1 MAFLEIDQLHKQFG
15 DLPAVSGFDVDVEQG
30 EFLSLLGP
38 SGCGKTTALRMIAG
52 FERPTSGAIHLNGR
66 DITNQPPNR
75 RHIGMVFQSYAL
87 FPNMTVAD
95 NVGFGLKLKG
105 MTPADARRRAGEL
118 LELIQLPDKGGS
130 YPYQLSGG
138 QQQRVALA
146 RALAIEPQVLLL
158 DEPLSA
164 LDAKIRV
171 ELRAEIRR
179 IQQQLHITTL
189 YVTHDQEEAMS
200 LSDRVV
206 VMNKGFIEQVGPPFE
221 IYNYPRTAFV
231 AHFVGQ
237 LNVMPVRVVDAAA
250 GRVALGEQ
258 TIILEPPPAANG
270 QAVTLAVRP
279 EELELG
285 AAEGHNNLRGLVES
299 VNFLGSIVRVR
310 VAVDGATLS
319 ADLFNERLLTL
330 PKAGEAVT
338 INFPAHAAWV
348 LEEQG

>member
-1 MAFLEIDQLHKQFG
+1 MCI
-15 DLPAVSGFDVDVEQG
+15 
-30 EFLSLLGP
+30 
-38 SGCGKTTALRMIAG
+38 
-52 FERPTSGAIHLNGR
+52 R
-66 DITNQPPNR
+66 DR
-75 RHIGMVFQSYAL
+75 
-87 FPNMTVAD
+87 
-95 NVGFGLKLKG
+95 
-105 MTPADARRRAGEL
+105 
-118 LELIQLPDKGGS
+118 
-130 YPYQLSGG
+130 
-138 QQQRVALA
+138 
-146 RALAIEPQVLLL
+146 
-158 DEPLSA
+158 
-164 LDAKIRV
+164 
-171 ELRAEIRR
+171 
-179 IQQQLHITTL
+179 
-189 YVTHDQEEAMS
+189 
-200 LSDRVV
+200 
-206 VMNKGFIEQVGPPFE
+206 NKGFIEQVGPPFE

>member
-52 FERPTSGAIHLNGR
+52 FERPTSGTIHLNGR